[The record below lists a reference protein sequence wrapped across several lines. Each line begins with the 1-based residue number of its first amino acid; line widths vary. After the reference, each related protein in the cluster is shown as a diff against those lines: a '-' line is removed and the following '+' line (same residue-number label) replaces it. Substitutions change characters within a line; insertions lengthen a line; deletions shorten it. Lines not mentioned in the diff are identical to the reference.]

1 MKRRPLIFAALVLSL
16 SLASAHAAERLPLRN
31 LLVEVRQ
38 GDESQL
44 RTQGGGIQQGAVV
57 VGPNGEVL
65 ARGGVTFE
73 ARGRS
78 DARSTS
84 QQVSVLNGG
93 RAAVRI
99 GESVPMQWLQWA
111 WTPRGPVVVA
121 ETGFVETGRGFVVQP
136 RWPGG
141 EAPVSVEVHTEASD
155 RASGGMPS
163 RHAPDGQLLPEGSL
177 QQAGVLTT
185 VQLPLGEWVTVAR
198 SGDTQT
204 SHERGV
210 LSSRDAQ
217 GQRGFV
223 LQMRVTAP

>member
-1 MKRRPLIFAALVLSL
+1 MKRRPLILTALALL
-16 SLASAHAAERLPLRN
+16 LPAASANAAERLPLRN

-44 RTQGGGIQQGAVV
+44 RTHGGGIEQGAVV
-57 VGPNGEVL
+57 IGPNGEASV
-65 ARGGVTFE
+65 RGGVTFE

-99 GESVPMQWLQWA
+99 GASVPMQWLQWA
-111 WTPRGPVVVA
+111 WTPQGPVVIA

-141 EAPVSVEVHTEASD
+141 DAPVAVEVSTEASD
-155 RASGGMPS
+155 RSSSGLPS
-163 RHAPDGQLLPEGSL
+163 RYAPDGQPLPEGSL

-185 VQLPLGEWVTVAR
+185 VQLPMGEWVTVAR
-198 SGDTQT
+198 SGDMQGTR
-204 SHERGV
+204 ERGV

-217 GQRGFV
+217 RQQGFV

>member
-1 MKRRPLIFAALVLSL
+1 MQRRPLILAALALL
-16 SLASAHAAERLPLRN
+16 PAASASAAERLPMRN

-44 RTQGGGIQQGAVV
+44 RASGGGIEQGAVV
-57 VGPNGEVL
+57 IGPNGEVS
-65 ARGGVTFE
+65 ARGGVGFE

-93 RAAVRI
+93 RAAVRV
-99 GESVPMQWLQWA
+99 GASVPLQWLQWA
-111 WTPRGPVVVA
+111 WTPNGPVVVA

-141 EAPVSVEVHTEASD
+141 DAPVTVEVSTEASD
-155 RASGGMPS
+155 RAFGGLPS
-163 RHAPDGQLLPEGSL
+163 RHAPDGQPLPEGSV

-198 SGDTQT
+198 SGDTQRAR
-204 SHERGV
+204 ERGV

-217 GQRGFV
+217 RVQGFV